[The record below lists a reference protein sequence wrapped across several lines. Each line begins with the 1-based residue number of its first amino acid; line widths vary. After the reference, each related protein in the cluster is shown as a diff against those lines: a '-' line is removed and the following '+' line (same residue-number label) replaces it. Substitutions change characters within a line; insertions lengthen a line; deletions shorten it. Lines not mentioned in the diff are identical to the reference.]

1 MDSFLY
7 PDEQFSRHRDLLHE
21 RGLLMIQTA
30 LIALGVEKVPCRG
43 INNLESVHSHPTWL
57 FREHPLCCDGDGHC
71 YAFVTWGPLFYF
83 VVQINIYILVYYN
96 VILTSNYLLYVQS
109 SPLHFSKEPQSQD
122 ALHGRSAML
131 RCEVSEVAGV
141 QYSWLQDGQPVK
153 DSERRFM
160 EDGNLKFSAVDRHL
174 DTGNFQCVAKS
185 LTSGEEARSINA
197 SFNIKF
203 TEMWTKFKRPVEQR
217 LADARIQSDF
227 KEQKYIKTVPHASI
241 NKNVIT
247 LSGK

>member
-43 INNLESVHSHPTWL
+43 INNLESAL
-57 FREHPLCCDGDGHC
+57 ALHC
-71 YAFVTWGPLFYF
+71 LATATAMTMSFQTLDLVP
-83 VVQINIYILVYYN
+83 VQIHQINIYILVYYN